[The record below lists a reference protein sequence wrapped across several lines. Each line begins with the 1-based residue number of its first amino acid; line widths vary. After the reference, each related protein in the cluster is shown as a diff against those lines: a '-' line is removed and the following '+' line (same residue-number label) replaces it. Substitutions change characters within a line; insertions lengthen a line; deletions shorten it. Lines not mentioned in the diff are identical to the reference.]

1 MKKVISFSII
11 LLLGSQLLIA
21 QKPLKFELKSKKKD
35 VIYFNLSDKNELEY
49 IVIEN
54 ELDSKK
60 SVNAKDNSIN
70 IYLKWI
76 NPLKYK
82 LTWKDSTYTDAR
94 DKAITDFINALVAQ
108 FGAPVSE
115 LNKAVTP
122 KGVVTSGKIATRS
135 FTNMNLVVWFLHIM
149 GNKTEI
155 EKIPDEADLINSIA
169 EKLEELDKLNSNN
182 IPDAVTK
189 IYVSLMDIKDIS
201 QYNTD
206 FPKQL
211 AKVTEI
217 EDDKTGFKKM
227 ESLQKSISDELQK
240 FALSNDLLSTFSKVA
255 ISNYNETVT
264 TNLNSNKKIVQ
275 KLQPVL
281 EIVKA
286 STENESDNPT
296 TKGYFKIRTAEF
308 EDGKELESIL
318 TITEFEF
325 KKETTEFSKKSDV
338 VNKKFKFQK
347 YDIFDVSVSTGL
359 FFANATLTLFGVAND
374 ANNNFIV
381 TEDYINKNTAVA
393 AVFLNFNFKT
403 SRYFSP
409 LFQLGIDPTKK
420 RPFMLAGAG
429 FSIPVAR
436 IAISAG
442 PIWTWQQSL
451 DKLTVGQTITSTTD
465 LDKDIKYK
473 FNFEPRGWYLG
484 IQYNF

>member
-1 MKKVISFSII
+1 MKNLIYLSIVF
-11 LLLGSQLLIA
+11 LLGSQLLVA
-21 QKPLKFELKSKKKD
+21 QKPLKFELKSKNND
-35 VIYFNLSDKNELEY
+35 NIYINLTDKNEIEY
-49 IVIEN
+49 VVIKN
-54 ELDSKK
+54 DLDSKK

-94 DKAITDFINALVAQ
+94 DKAITDFINLLVGQ
-108 FGAPVSE
+108 FGAPVLE
-115 LNKAVTP
+115 LNETP
-122 KGVVTSGKIATRS
+122 TSKSAETPGKITMRS

-149 GNKTEI
+149 ENKTEI
-155 EKIPDEADLINSIA
+155 EKIPAEADLINSISR
-169 EKLEELDKLNSNN
+169 KLEELDKLNSNN
-182 IPDAVTK
+182 VSDVATK
-189 IYVSLMDIKDIS
+189 IYVSLIDIKDIN

-206 FPKQL
+206 YPKQVAIV
-211 AKVTEI
+211 AKLEGDT
-217 EDDKTGFKKM
+217 TGFKKI
-227 ESLQKSISDELQK
+227 ESLQKSITDELQK
-240 FALSNDLLSTFSKVA
+240 FALSNDLLNTYSKA
-255 ISNYNETVT
+255 TITNYNETVT

-275 KLQPVL
+275 KLKPVL
-281 EIVKA
+281 DIVKA
-286 STENESDNPT
+286 STENESSNPS
-296 TKGYFKIRTAEF
+296 TKGYYKIRSAEF
-308 EDGKELESIL
+308 DDGKELESKL

-325 KKETTEFSKKSDV
+325 KKKTTEFSKKSDIV
-338 VNKKFKFQK
+338 DKTFLFQK

-359 FFANATLTLFGVAND
+359 FFANATLKGFGIAND

-381 TEDYINKNTAVA
+381 TEDNINKNTAVTA
-393 AVFLNFNFKT
+393 IFLNFNFKT

-436 IAISAG
+436 IAFSAG
-442 PIWTWQQSL
+442 PIWTWEQSL